1 MNRRPLRGITEE
13 EIRTFE
19 DDGVVCVRGVLDGE
33 WVARMQRATD
43 EILDHP
49 TKFGQDM
56 NEADEGGRY
65 AFDHNMWLFRDE
77 FRAFIYESPRAEVA
91 AKILRSKVV
100 NLIFDFLLVK
110 EPHSPTPTTWHHDM
124 PGNPVEGNSCGMW
137 LSLDHVTSES
147 GAVEWVRG
155 SHKWGKRFDTVG
167 DGRTKREGYGYI
179 GDKPVLEAMPDI
191 AGNRDK
197 YDIVSFET
205 FPGDFPGLEP
215 AYLSRR
221 PRQRYRP
228 TPARFGRP
236 LRRRGVDLRGAHWR
250 LVQPRSRSRSRH
262 CQRRSVP
269 RCARPPCVPQ
279 IRPKLGRPGPVEEP
293 SHVVR
298 AAPA

>member
-1 MNRRPLRGITEE
+1 MNRRPLREITEE

-19 DDGVVCVRGVLDGE
+19 DDGVVCVRGVLDEE
-33 WVARMQRATD
+33 WIARMQCATD

-56 NEADEGGRY
+56 NDADEGGRY
-65 AFDHNMWLFRDE
+65 AFDQNMWLFQDE

-110 EPHSPTPTTWHHDM
+110 EPRSPTPTTWHHDM
-124 PGNPVEGNSCGMW
+124 PGNPVEGNACGMW

-155 SHKWGKRFDTVG
+155 SHKWGRRFDTVG
-167 DGRTKREGYGYI
+167 DGRTKREGYGYV

-191 AGNRDK
+191 AGNRDE

-205 FPGDFPGLEP
+205 FPGDFLVSNLLVCHGAPGNATDQRRRALGVRFAGEGSTYAVRTGVSFSLGP
-215 AYLSRR
+215 AVD
-221 PRQRYRP
+221 PGIAHGDP
-228 TPARFGRP
+228 FPDAPDHHVFPRFGPNWEDRGP
-236 LRRRGVDLRGAHWR
+236 SKSLRT
-250 LVQPRSRSRSRH
+250 
-262 CQRRSVP
+262 
-269 RCARPPCVPQ
+269 
-279 IRPKLGRPGPVEEP
+279 
-293 SHVVR
+293 
-298 AAPA
+298 